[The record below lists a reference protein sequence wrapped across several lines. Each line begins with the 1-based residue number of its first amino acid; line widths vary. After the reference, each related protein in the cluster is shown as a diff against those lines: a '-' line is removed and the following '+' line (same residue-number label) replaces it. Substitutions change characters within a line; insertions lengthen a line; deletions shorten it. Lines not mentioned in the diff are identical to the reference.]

1 MEVEG
6 TGRRSS
12 RSSEQSLEAW
22 AGLEDRMAT
31 KLAQLMRLLQHFN
44 DVSKHDAQSENS
56 DESPGEHESEIQDI
70 LRETAS
76 RVKAFKD
83 AMTLEIYECRT
94 QEAVE
99 ALAKQHENEKRA
111 LQKELDS
118 ANSFM
123 ELLPVLTAALLLQRE
138 KQNEDRLKETHGSL
152 AALNKHMQTLQRKV
166 EELEKELTGKSHE
179 LETVSASLK
188 KTIKIER
195 QKIHTEQM
203 LTNSLNKGQNEL
215 LIATQNHQLRES
227 EIRDIYEEE
236 RISHQKY
243 VEGMLALHREE
254 INRLKVDHSNMVDD
268 CCRTHASIEFGW
280 RHQGLL
286 EMGIQAEQARAD
298 MEGALDTAQSEVK
311 QLRDG
316 LQMAQNERDHLS
328 AALNEVK
335 QEAHHEVV
343 ALKQLLDSNAKF
355 KVKEAE
361 ERQIRMELDLQQQQ
375 ATAKI
380 SQLQMEGNA
389 QNEISVQ
396 EVKAI
401 MESHL
406 REQVQAHEDSLQS
419 LHRAFA
425 AKLEDQKKGG
435 RLQLA
440 SMEESLQRQRRDE
453 EEHKTQLHSRHLSVL
468 KEMDAKLQEQEN
480 KSLNYALASE
490 KKVEKLQK
498 RIEALENSGAHFED
512 VFHALSEEV
521 HQHTVQS
528 EQACSALNEELQ
540 ESHHRYLQ
548 LEQYAEHLKE
558 EVDEVS
564 RVKQKIAEQERAY
577 QEAMSSAQEG
587 FSAELQQFADELQ
600 KLQSEHRQTLA
611 ETIQIHV
618 EAAVLELGEKLG
630 AYKQNSEYEFHNHC
644 HQLSLEHER
653 ALQCQKDEITTL
665 KLTLKIERERAKE
678 DLEASKHADANAL
691 VARMVEVSEAAKYE
705 IEGLQ
710 REHIRQLME
719 MSEMHHGSLEDSK
732 REWRENLKLETQ
744 KMQDSF
750 VQERRQVNEDHLQE
764 VTKLEH
770 KIAALQHE
778 NLDKEEKLA
787 ELEVCNQRQEKNHM
801 DAQNEL
807 RAQHNLLI
815 SSMLERQRLDLQT
828 QADVM
833 VMELKMQHQAALE
846 VCKEEVANMK
856 LKMEESQAKMQAKCD
871 KLQVRFENREPRP
884 EDMAQIGALKEA
896 IEKKDAAIKRKQVCD
911 LSNGTWVQDFGAAL
925 AYTND
930 TCKYITGHQ
939 NCMTNGRMD
948 TEFLYW
954 RWKPST
960 CELPQIDARTTLE
973 SLRGKSLVFV
983 GDSIARNQFQS
994 LLCIL
999 SQAEDPTHLYHDE
1012 DWRDHIYV
1020 FPSYSF
1026 TLSVRWSPYL
1036 VRQIEKEIPVMAS
1049 GGDDDNNSTTT
1060 TQVMIAHLDLDL
1072 LEETWVQ
1079 AVVGADIV
1087 VISSGQWWS
1096 KAGVYLEDGKIVGC
1110 HLCSS
1115 VRKSI
1120 MGFHDAYRRALH
1132 NVLEGVLSIPGYKGI
1147 TMFRSFA
1154 PDHFENGSWDSGGS
1168 CPRTVP
1174 GGVPF
1179 DSFTEK

>member
-1 MEVEG
+1 M
-6 TGRRSS
+6 
-12 RSSEQSLEAW
+12 
-22 AGLEDRMAT
+22 M
-31 KLAQLMRLLQHFN
+31 
-44 DVSKHDAQSENS
+44 
-56 DESPGEHESEIQDI
+56 
-70 LRETAS
+70 
-76 RVKAFKD
+76 
-83 AMTLEIYECRT
+83 
-94 QEAVE
+94 
-99 ALAKQHENEKRA
+99 
-111 LQKELDS
+111 
-118 ANSFM
+118 
-123 ELLPVLTAALLLQRE
+123 
-138 KQNEDRLKETHGSL
+138 L
-152 AALNKHMQTLQRKV
+152 AAVWKFFV
-166 EELEKELTGKSHE
+166 LENLRS
-179 LETVSASLK
+179 
-188 KTIKIER
+188 
-195 QKIHTEQM
+195 
-203 LTNSLNKGQNEL
+203 NSN
-215 LIATQNHQLRES
+215 
-227 EIRDIYEEE
+227 
-236 RISHQKY
+236 
-243 VEGMLALHREE
+243 
-254 INRLKVDHSNMVDD
+254 
-268 CCRTHASIEFGW
+268 
-280 RHQGLL
+280 QGLL

-298 MEGALDTAQSEVK
+298 MEGALESAQSEVK
-311 QLRDG
+311 QLVNE
-316 LQMAQNERDHLS
+316 LQYNIATTRKDLQVMSLDI
-328 AALNEVK
+328 K
-335 QEAHHEVV
+335 QLEKE
-343 ALKQLLDSNAKF
+343 LLDSNAKF

-389 QNEISVQ
+389 QNDISVQ

-401 MESHL
+401 MELRL

-453 EEHKTQLHSRHLSVL
+453 EEHKSQLHSRHLSVL

-498 RIEALENSGAHFED
+498 RIEALENSGALFED

-521 HQHTVQS
+521 HRHTVQS
-528 EQACSALNEELQ
+528 EQACSALNAELQ

-548 LEQYAEHLKE
+548 LEQYVEHLKE
-558 EVDEVS
+558 ETWARENQQVDEVS

-611 ETIQIHV
+611 ETIQIHE

-719 MSEMHHGSLEDSK
+719 MSEKHHGSLEDSK

-750 VQERRQVNEDHLQE
+750 VQERQQVNEDHLQE

-856 LKMEESQAKMQAKCD
+856 LKMEETQAKMQAKCD

-884 EDMAQIGALKEA
+884 EDLAQIGALKEA
-896 IEKKDAAIKRKQVCD
+896 IEKKDAAIKRKQVENNQIK
-911 LSNGTWVQDFGAAL
+911 L
-925 AYTND
+925 
-930 TCKYITGHQ
+930 
-939 NCMTNGRMD
+939 
-948 TEFLYW
+948 
-954 RWKPST
+954 
-960 CELPQIDARTTLE
+960 ELLNR
-973 SLRGKSLVFV
+973 
-983 GDSIARNQFQS
+983 
-994 LLCIL
+994 
-999 SQAEDPTHLYHDE
+999 
-1012 DWRDHIYV
+1012 
-1020 FPSYSF
+1020 
-1026 TLSVRWSPYL
+1026 
-1036 VRQIEKEIPVMAS
+1036 
-1049 GGDDDNNSTTT
+1049 
-1060 TQVMIAHLDLDL
+1060 
-1072 LEETWVQ
+1072 EETYNKLFGNTPKVQ
-1079 AVVGADIV
+1079 QVVSATRF
-1087 VISSGQWWS
+1087 SSFQFS
-1096 KAGVYLEDGKIVGC
+1096 
-1110 HLCSS
+1110 
-1115 VRKSI
+1115 
-1120 MGFHDAYRRALH
+1120 
-1132 NVLEGVLSIPGYKGI
+1132 
-1147 TMFRSFA
+1147 
-1154 PDHFENGSWDSGGS
+1154 
-1168 CPRTVP
+1168 
-1174 GGVPF
+1174 
-1179 DSFTEK
+1179 